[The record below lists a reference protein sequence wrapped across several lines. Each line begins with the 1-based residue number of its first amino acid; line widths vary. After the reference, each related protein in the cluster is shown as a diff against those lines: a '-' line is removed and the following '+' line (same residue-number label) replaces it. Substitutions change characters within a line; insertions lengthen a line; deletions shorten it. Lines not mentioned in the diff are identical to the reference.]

1 MQKSEFVIILSH
13 GDYDDHIEAPIM
25 IVPDQDTAI
34 LICEAIRAEDPDYM
48 EYLPDCFKGDD
59 AISFE
64 VAWME
69 LPVVAI

>member
-59 AISFE
+59 AISFD

-69 LPVVAI
+69 LPVVSI